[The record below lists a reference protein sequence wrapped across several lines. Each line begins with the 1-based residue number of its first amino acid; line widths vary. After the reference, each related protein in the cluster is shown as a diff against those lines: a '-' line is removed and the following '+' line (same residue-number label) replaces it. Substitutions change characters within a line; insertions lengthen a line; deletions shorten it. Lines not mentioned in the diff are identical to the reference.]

1 MGKFEDMSEQLAEA
15 QRAARAWKRR
25 ALGAEARVTAL
36 ESDAHEHLRIIDGLR
51 AALPLAVAAV
61 EVPLPVMHGRCKNV
75 STANSGRVQC
85 SRTSGH
91 EGPHHDACDAL
102 FWPNV

>member
-1 MGKFEDMSEQLAEA
+1 MGKLEQLSEQLAEA
-15 QRAARAWKRR
+15 QQAARAWKRR

-36 ESDAHEHLRIIDGLR
+36 ESDAHDHLRIIDGLR

-61 EVPLPVMHGRCKNV
+61 EGQPVRRGRCANV

-85 SRTSGH
+85 SRTSDH
-91 EGPHHDACDAL
+91 EGPHHDAWGAL